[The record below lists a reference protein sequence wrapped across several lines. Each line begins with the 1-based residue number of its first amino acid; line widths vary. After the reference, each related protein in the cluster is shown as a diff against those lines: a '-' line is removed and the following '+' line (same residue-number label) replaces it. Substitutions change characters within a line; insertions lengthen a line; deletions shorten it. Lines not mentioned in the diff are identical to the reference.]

1 MCSLVAAQQAAM
13 AVLRACSNLH
23 IRVEC
28 VAQWQLNKLQLR
40 CCRLK
45 SLYYGGMCRSVAAQ
59 QAAVAVLQVQISI
72 LWWNVFR
79 SVAAQQAAMAML
91 QVQISTLG

>member
-1 MCSLVAAQQAAM
+1 MFKS
-13 AVLRACSNLH
+13 SH
-23 IRVEC
+23 YSRVEC

-45 SLYYGGMCRSVAAQ
+45 SPYYGGMCRSVAAQ

>member
-1 MCSLVAAQQAAM
+1 MECSSVSAHCAQQAAM
-13 AVLRACSNLH
+13 AVLR
-23 IRVEC
+23 
-28 VAQWQLNKLQLR
+28 
-40 CCRLK
+40 
-45 SLYYGGMCRSVAAQ
+45 
-59 QAAVAVLQVQISI
+59 VQISI